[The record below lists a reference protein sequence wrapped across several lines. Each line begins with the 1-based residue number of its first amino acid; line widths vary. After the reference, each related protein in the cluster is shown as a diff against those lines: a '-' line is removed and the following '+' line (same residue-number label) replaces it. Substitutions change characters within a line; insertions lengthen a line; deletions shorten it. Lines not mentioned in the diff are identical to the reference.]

1 MPLRQK
7 HRQREVHMYKVMII
21 DDDAEIRERLKSII
35 DWEGLS
41 LELVGE
47 AGDSETA
54 MELYLLRRPKIIISD
69 ISIPV
74 ISGLEL
80 AEIMRRE
87 DSDLQFIII
96 TGYSDFEW
104 AKQSVRL
111 GAIDL
116 LSKPVFPEA
125 INHSLQ
131 KAAEF
136 FSSKQKKQS
145 SVDFLRNLVN
155 DNLPQMQETFMMNLL
170 TKKTGD
176 MTEVENQMTQLQICC
191 PGPYYAVVLLAL
203 RSCPEDMNQDV
214 GLFLTRDTL
223 AAAMLEAGFEPL
235 TYLDAHFRLTCI
247 LSTADAGP
255 DNAIEEVVTRVQE
268 QLHFSVGISLI
279 SGIGPTVD
287 SAARLRESREGALTA
302 MNYQCILGESSVMH
316 FKNMERMD
324 TVFHTPEEIHNYL
337 LKLFR
342 ENNLEGLS
350 TSIEN
355 HVAVLAAYG
364 TRYSKRVRNFLFEYV
379 QNITGEALRLGLS
392 VERFDNYLPTMVQ
405 LMQSDGAAPVE
416 EVLRLTEQIL
426 GCINGRKN
434 GESHH
439 LMKMAKKYIREHLAD
454 EKLCLETVSDH
465 IGLSRIYFC
474 KLFHQME
481 GVSFNTYLKQER
493 IEKAK
498 NLLLTTNMKVFEV
511 SNAVGFSQAKYFGY
525 VFKQTVGQTPVEFQK
540 REAGTD
546 R

>member
-1 MPLRQK
+1 
-7 HRQREVHMYKVMII
+7 MYKVMII
-21 DDDAEIRERLKSII
+21 DDDITIRERLKCII
-35 DWEGLS
+35 DWEGLP

-54 MELYLLRRPKIIISD
+54 MELYLLHRPKIIISD
-69 ISIPV
+69 INIPV

-87 DSDLQFIII
+87 DPDLQFIII

-111 GAIDL
+111 GAVDL

-125 INHSLQ
+125 LNHSLQ
-131 KAAEF
+131 KVVDGF
-136 FSSKQKKQS
+136 RLKQEKQS
-145 SVDFLRNLVN
+145 SVDFLQNLVN
-155 DNLPQMQETFMMNLL
+155 DNLPQVQETFMMNLL
-170 TKKTGD
+170 TKVPGD
-176 MTEVENQMTQLQICC
+176 AMDAENQMDQLHICC

-203 RSCPEDMNQDV
+203 QSCPEDMNQDV
-214 GLFLTRDTL
+214 ALLLMRDTVT
-223 AAAMLEAGFEPL
+223 AAMLEAGFEPL
-235 TYLDAHFRLTCI
+235 VYLDTHSRLNCI
-247 LSTADAGP
+247 LSTTDAEP
-255 DNAIEEVVTRVQE
+255 DNPIEEVVTRVQE
-268 QLHFSVGISLI
+268 KLRFATRISLM

-287 SAARLRESREGALTA
+287 SIVRLYESRGGALTA
-302 MNYQCILGESSVMH
+302 MNYQCILGDSSVMH
-316 FKNMERMD
+316 FKNMEKMD
-324 TVFHTPEEIHNYL
+324 IVFHSPEEIHDYL

-342 ENNLEGLS
+342 ENELERLAS
-350 TSIEN
+350 AIEN
-355 HVAVLAAYG
+355 HVVVLATYG
-364 TRYSKRVRNFLFEYV
+364 AKYSKRIRDFLFEYV

-392 VERFDNYLPTMVQ
+392 VERFDNYLPTMMQ
-405 LMQSDGAAPVE
+405 LMKADSMGAVE

-439 LMKMAKKYIREHLAD
+439 LMKMAKKYIAENLGEAD
-454 EKLCLETVSDH
+454 LCLETVSDY

-474 KLFHQME
+474 KLFHQIE

-498 NLLLTTNMKVFEV
+498 HLLLTTNMKVFEV
-511 SNAVGFSQAKYFGY
+511 SDAVGFSQAKYFGY

-540 REAGTD
+540 LEAERE

>member
-1 MPLRQK
+1 
-7 HRQREVHMYKVMII
+7 MYKVMII
-21 DDDAEIRERLKSII
+21 DDDIMIRERLKNMI

-41 LELVGE
+41 LELVSE

-54 MELYLLRRPKIIISD
+54 MELYLLHRPKIIISD

-80 AEIMRRE
+80 AEIMRKE
-87 DSDLQFIII
+87 DPDLQFIII

-116 LSKPVFPEA
+116 LSKPVFPDA
-125 INHSLQ
+125 IHHSLQ
-131 KAAEF
+131 KAVDYFRA
-136 FSSKQKKQS
+136 KQQKQS
-145 SVDFLRNLVN
+145 SVDFLETLVN

-170 TKKTGD
+170 TKAPGD
-176 MTEVENQMTQLQICC
+176 VSAVERQMTQLQIHC
-191 PGPYYAVVLLAL
+191 PGPYYAVTLLAL
-203 RSCPEDMNQDV
+203 QNCPEDMNHDV
-214 GLFLTRDTL
+214 GLFLMRDTV

-235 TYLDAHFRLTCI
+235 MYLDTHSRLNCI
-247 LSTADAGP
+247 LSAKDPEP

-268 QLHFSVGISLI
+268 QLHFAAGISLV

-287 SAARLRESREGALTA
+287 SAACLHESRGGALTA
-302 MNYQCILGESSVMH
+302 MNYQCMLGDSSVMH

-324 TVFHTPEEIHNYL
+324 TVFHTQEEIHNYL

-342 ENNLEGLS
+342 ENNVEGLS
-350 TSIEN
+350 TAIEN
-355 HVAVLAAYG
+355 HVAVLASYG
-364 TRYSKRVRNFLFEYV
+364 AKYSKRIRNFLFEYV

-392 VERFDNYLPTMVQ
+392 VERFDNYLPTMMH
-405 LMQSDGAAPVE
+405 LMQSDGVGPVE

-439 LMKMAKKYIREHLAD
+439 LMKMAKKYIAEHLGD
-454 EKLCLETVSDH
+454 EDLCLETVSDH

-481 GVSFNTYLKQER
+481 GVSFNIYLKQER

-498 NLLLTTNMKVFEV
+498 KLLLTTNMKVFEV

-525 VFKQTVGQTPVEFQK
+525 VFKQTVGLTPVEFQK
-540 REAGTD
+540 QGAEREN
-546 R
+546 

>member
-1 MPLRQK
+1 MTGSNPSE
-7 HRQREVHMYKVMII
+7 EVHMYKVMII
-21 DDDAEIRERLKSII
+21 DDDIMIRERLKNII
-35 DWEGLS
+35 DWEGMS
-41 LELVGE
+41 LELVSE

-54 MELYLLRRPKIIISD
+54 MELYLLHRPKIIISD
-69 ISIPV
+69 INIPV

-80 AEIMRRE
+80 AEIMRKE
-87 DSDLQFIII
+87 DPDLQFIII

-116 LSKPVFPEA
+116 LSKPVFSET

-131 KAAEF
+131 KAVDHFRA
-136 FSSKQKKQS
+136 KQQKQS
-145 SVDFLRNLVN
+145 SVDFLQTLVN
-155 DNLPQMQETFMMNLL
+155 DNLPQMQESFMMNLM
-170 TKKTGD
+170 TKASAD
-176 MTEVENQMTQLQICC
+176 MGAVERQMVQLQIRC

-203 RSCPEDMNQDV
+203 QHWPEDMNHDV
-214 GLFLTRDTL
+214 GLFLMRDAVT
-223 AAAMLEAGFEPL
+223 AAMQEAGFDPL
-235 TYLDAHFRLTCI
+235 MYLDTHSRLNCI
-247 LSTADAGP
+247 LSTADAEP
-255 DNAIEEVVTRVQE
+255 DNAIEEVVTRIQE
-268 QLHFSVGISLI
+268 QLHFATRISLV

-287 SAARLRESREGALTA
+287 SAVRLYESRSGALTA
-302 MNYQCILGESSVMH
+302 MNYQCILGDSSVMH

-324 TVFHTPEEIHNYL
+324 TIFHTQEEIHNYL

-342 ENNLEGLS
+342 ENNIEGLS
-350 TSIEN
+350 TAIEN
-355 HVAVLAAYG
+355 HVAVQASYG
-364 TRYSKRVRNFLFEYV
+364 TKYSKRIRNFLFEYV

-392 VERFDNYLPTMVQ
+392 VERFDNYLPTVMS
-405 LMQSDGAAPVE
+405 LMQSDGVGPVE
-416 EVLRLTEQIL
+416 DVLCLTEQIL

-439 LMKMAKKYIREHLAD
+439 LMKMAKKYIGENLGD
-454 EKLCLETVSDH
+454 EDLCLETVSDH

-498 NLLLTTNMKVFEV
+498 QLLLTTNMKVFEV

-525 VFKQTVGQTPVEFQK
+525 VFKQTVGLTPVEFQK
-540 REAGTD
+540 RGAEKE

>member
-1 MPLRQK
+1 
-7 HRQREVHMYKVMII
+7 MYKVMII
-21 DDDAEIRERLKSII
+21 DDDIMIRERLKNII

-41 LELVGE
+41 LELVSE

-54 MELYLLRRPKIIISD
+54 MELYLLHRPKIIISD

-80 AEIMRRE
+80 AEIMRKE
-87 DSDLQFIII
+87 DPDLQFIII

-116 LSKPVFPEA
+116 LSKPVFPEV

-131 KAAEF
+131 KAVDYF
-136 FSSKQKKQS
+136 RSKQQKQS
-145 SVDFLRNLVN
+145 SVDFLQNLVN

-170 TKKTGD
+170 TKGATD
-176 MTEVENQMTQLQICC
+176 VTDVENQMAQLQIHC

-203 RSCPEDMNQDV
+203 QSCPEDMNQDV
-214 GLFLTRDTL
+214 GLFLMRDTVT
-223 AAAMLEAGFEPL
+223 AAMLEASFEPL
-235 TYLDAHFRLTCI
+235 TYLDAHSRLTCV
-247 LSTADAGP
+247 LSTADAEP

-268 QLHFSVGISLI
+268 QLHFAARISLV
-279 SGIGPTVD
+279 SGIGLTVD
-287 SAARLRESREGALTA
+287 SVASLSESRGGALTA
-302 MNYQCILGESSVMH
+302 MNYQCILGDSSVMH

-342 ENNLEGLS
+342 ENDLEGLS
-350 TSIEN
+350 TAIEN
-355 HVAVLAAYG
+355 HVAVQASYG
-364 TRYSKRVRNFLFEYV
+364 TKYSKRIRNFLFEYV

-392 VERFDNYLPTMVQ
+392 VERFDNYLPTMMQ
-405 LMQSDGAAPVE
+405 LMQSDGVGPVE

-439 LMKMAKKYIREHLAD
+439 LMKMAKKYIAENLAD
-454 EKLCLETVSDH
+454 ENLCLETVSDH

-498 NLLLTTNMKVFEV
+498 HLLLTTNMKVFEV

-540 REAGTD
+540 RGAEMGD
-546 R
+546 